1 MLSNVDKL
9 TLDQFGSYVVQYIIN
24 KETEKKLYDNTY
36 KIVHLLKPKITELSL
51 NKLDSN
57 VIEKILR
64 TPIVSETMIMELL
77 NNGGEKAVQT
87 LLNDSYGNYV
97 LQTALDICRKQNDYL
112 YDKFSSIVT
121 PLLVGQVRNTPHGK
135 RIANI
140 LNLSKPTEA

>member
-77 NNGGEKAVQT
+77 NNGGE
-87 LLNDSYGNYV
+87 
-97 LQTALDICRKQNDYL
+97 
-112 YDKFSSIVT
+112 
-121 PLLVGQVRNTPHGK
+121 
-135 RIANI
+135 
-140 LNLSKPTEA
+140 